1 MPALIGSLF
10 SGIGGLELGLER
22 AGLGR
27 VVWQAECDAWCRGV
41 LAAHWPDARRFDD
54 VRAVRAGDAE
64 RVDVICGGFPCQDI
78 SRAGKRVGMDGARS
92 GLWSE
97 YARII
102 GELSP
107 SWVVIE
113 NVDELRRAGLDRV
126 LGDLAALGFDA
137 EWTTLRASDVG
148 APHERP
154 RLFVVA
160 HRCDDR
166 CEGRTAR
173 DGAES
178 ALDVAVR
185 RDADGCCL
193 DVVRDRLREA
203 VEPCLGGGSDG
214 IPHRVDCGL
223 PPDCDCD
230 GSVFPAGRGLDPHEW
245 EPRRVLHDRREYG
258 EGKGYRIHALGNAVL
273 PMCAESVG
281 RAIAA
286 ACEGWA

>member
-1 MPALIGSLF
+1 MRIGSLF

-27 VVWQAECDAWCRGV
+27 VVWQAERDAWCRGV

-78 SRAGKRVGMDGARS
+78 SRAGKRVGMEGARS

-107 SWVVIE
+107 TWVVIE

-137 EWTTLRASDVG
+137 EWATLRASDVG

-154 RLFVVA
+154 RLFIVA

-166 CEGRTAR
+166 CQGSAAR
-173 DGAES
+173 YGAERS
-178 ALDVAVR
+178 LDVTGGGDSYR
-185 RDADGCCL
+185 CCL
-193 DVVRDRLREA
+193 DIVRDRLREA
-203 VEPCLGGGSDG
+203 VESGMGGVTDG
-214 IPHRVDCGL
+214 IPHAVDCNL
-223 PPDCDCD
+223 PPDCECI
-230 GSVFPAGRGLDPHEW
+230 GAVFPAGRGLAPRAW
-245 EPRRVLHDRREYG
+245 EPKRVLHDRREYG
-258 EGKGYRIHALGNAVL
+258 EGKGSRIHALGNAVV
-273 PMCAESVG
+273 PQCAEVVG

-286 ACEGWA
+286 AIESW